1 MDLINKIKKALKE
14 YKAKVNK
21 DIATGKGK
29 YNTIKNWTK
38 NIAKETGKVTYKG
51 LKGFLDIFGL
61 GTAIDDVLKGD
72 LKEVL
77 STIENQINNDSKIR
91 NRVVNKL
98 QGLYDDLKLSSSMV
112 GGNAASK
119 IGRRAKEVKDKLDKA
134 ERLKD
139 QMDTYDAAVIN
150 DLNTAKYGD
159 LIDTKNVIN
168 KYNEG
173 GNNNNAQAQFSKE
186 FETYIR

>member
-1 MDLINKIKKALKE
+1 MSLIDKIKKALKE
-14 YKAKVNK
+14 YKTKVNE
-21 DIATGKGK
+21 DVANGKGK
-29 YNTIKNWTK
+29 DNTLKNWKK

-61 GTAIDDVLKGD
+61 GSAIDDVLKGD
-72 LKEVL
+72 MKEVL
-77 STIENQINNDSKIR
+77 SNIENQINNDSKIR
-91 NRVVNKL
+91 SRVVNRL
-98 QGLYDDLKLSSSMV
+98 QGLYDDLKLSSSMI

-119 IGRRAKEVKDKLDKA
+119 VGRRAKEIKDKLDKA
-134 ERLKD
+134 EKLKD
-139 QMDTYDAAVIN
+139 QLDTYDAAVIN

-159 LIDTKNVIN
+159 VIDTKNVIE
-168 KYNEG
+168 KYSKG

>member
-14 YKAKVNK
+14 YKIKVNE
-21 DIATGKGK
+21 DIANGKGK
-29 YNTIKNWTK
+29 YNTIKGWTK
-38 NIAKETGKVTYKG
+38 NIAKETGKVAYKG

-61 GTAIDDVLKGD
+61 GTAVDDVLKGD

-77 STIENQINNDSKIR
+77 SDIENQINNNSKIR

-112 GGNAASK
+112 GGNSASK

-139 QMDTYDAAVIN
+139 QLDTYDTAVLN
-150 DLNTAKYGD
+150 DVNTARYGD
-159 LIDTKNVIN
+159 VIDASNVVK

>member
-14 YKAKVNK
+14 YKSNVND
-21 DIATGKGK
+21 DIANGKGK

-51 LKGFLDIFGL
+51 LKGFLDLFGL

-77 STIENQINNDSKIR
+77 SNIENQINNDGKIR

-112 GGNAASK
+112 GGNASSK

-139 QMDTYDAAVIN
+139 QMDAHDATVIDN
-150 DLNTAKYGD
+150 LNTAKYGD
-159 LIDTKNVIN
+159 ILDTKNFIN

-173 GNNNNAQAQFSKE
+173 GNNNAQAQFSKE

>member
-1 MDLINKIKKALKE
+1 MDLIDKIKKALKE
-14 YKAKVNK
+14 YKTKVNR

-29 YNTIKNWTK
+29 YNTIKEWTK
-38 NIAKETGKVTYKG
+38 NITKETGKVTYKG
-51 LKGFLDIFGL
+51 LKGFLDVFGL
-61 GTAIDDVLKGD
+61 GTAIDDVLKGNLND
-72 LKEVL
+72 VL
-77 STIENQINNDSKIR
+77 SNIESQINNNSRIR

-134 ERLKD
+134 GKLKD
-139 QMDTYDAAVIN
+139 QLDTYDAVVVN

-159 LIDTKNVIN
+159 VIDAKNVIK

-173 GNNNNAQAQFSKE
+173 GNNIAQTQFSKE

>member
-1 MDLINKIKKALKE
+1 MDLINKIKKALKK
-14 YKAKVNK
+14 YKTKVNE

-29 YNTIKNWTK
+29 HNTLKNWTK
-38 NIAKETGKVTYKG
+38 NITKETGKVAYKG

-77 STIENQINNDSKIR
+77 SNIENQINNDSKIR

-119 IGRRAKEVKDKLDKA
+119 IGRRAKEVKNKLDKA
-134 ERLKD
+134 EKLKD
-139 QMDTYDAAVIN
+139 QLDTYDAAVLN
-150 DLNTAKYGD
+150 DVNTAKYGD
-159 LIDTKNVIN
+159 VIDAKKVIK

-186 FETYIR
+186 FEAYIR

>member
-1 MDLINKIKKALKE
+1 MDLIEKIKKTLKD
-14 YKAKVNK
+14 YKTQVNEDVAK
-21 DIATGKGK
+21 GKGK
-29 YNTIKNWTK
+29 YNILKNWTK

-77 STIENQINNDSKIR
+77 STIENKINNDSKIR
-91 NRVVNKL
+91 NRAVNKL

-112 GGNAASK
+112 GGNAATK

-134 ERLKD
+134 ERLRD
-139 QMDTYDAAVIN
+139 QLDAYDAAVIN

-159 LIDTKNVIN
+159 IIDTKKVVN

-173 GNNNNAQAQFSKE
+173 GNTNAQAQFSKE

>member
-1 MDLINKIKKALKE
+1 MDLFEKIKKALRK
-14 YKAKVNK
+14 YKMQVQEDVAN
-21 DIATGKGK
+21 GKGK
-29 YNTIKNWTK
+29 YNNLKNWTK

-77 STIENQINNDSKIR
+77 SSIESQINNDSKIR

-139 QMDTYDAAVIN
+139 QLDTYDTAVMN

-159 LIDTKNVIN
+159 LIDTKKVIK

-173 GNNNNAQAQFSKE
+173 GNNNAQAQFSKE
-186 FETYIR
+186 FEAYIR

>member
-1 MDLINKIKKALKE
+1 MDLIEKIKKAIKE
-14 YKAKVNK
+14 YKTHVNY
-21 DIATGKGK
+21 DIGRGKGK
-29 YNTIKNWTK
+29 GNTLKNWTK

-77 STIENQINNDSKIR
+77 STIESKINNDSKIR
-91 NRVVNKL
+91 NRAVNKL

-139 QMDTYDAAVIN
+139 QLDTYDAAVIN

-159 LIDTKNVIN
+159 VIDTKNVIN
-168 KYNEG
+168 KYYEG
-173 GNNNNAQAQFSKE
+173 GDNNAQAQFSKE

>member
-1 MDLINKIKKALKE
+1 MNLIDKIRKALKE
-14 YKAKVNK
+14 YKTKVNK

-29 YNTIKNWTK
+29 HNTIKNWTK

-139 QMDTYDAAVIN
+139 QLDTYDAAVLN

-159 LIDTKNVIN
+159 VIDTKNVIN
-168 KYNEG
+168 KYKEG
-173 GNNNNAQAQFSKE
+173 GNNNAQAQFSKE

>member
-14 YKAKVNK
+14 YKISVNK

-29 YNTIKNWTK
+29 HNNLKNWTK

-77 STIENQINNDSKIR
+77 SNIENQINNDSKIR

-139 QMDTYDAAVIN
+139 QLDTYNTAVLN
-150 DLNTAKYGD
+150 DVNTAKYGD
-159 LIDTKNVIN
+159 VIDAKNVIK

>member
-1 MDLINKIKKALKE
+1 MDLINKIRKALKE
-14 YKAKVNK
+14 YKTKVNE

-29 YNTIKNWTK
+29 NNTIKNWTK
-38 NIAKETGKVTYKG
+38 NIAKQTGKVTYKG

-77 STIENQINNDSKIR
+77 SNIENQINNDSKIR

-112 GGNAASK
+112 GGNSASK
-119 IGRRAKEVKDKLDKA
+119 IGRRAKEVKNKLDKA

-139 QMDTYDAAVIN
+139 QLDTYDTAVLN
-150 DLNTAKYGD
+150 DVNTAKYGD
-159 LIDTKNVIN
+159 VIDASNVIK

-186 FETYIR
+186 FEAYIR